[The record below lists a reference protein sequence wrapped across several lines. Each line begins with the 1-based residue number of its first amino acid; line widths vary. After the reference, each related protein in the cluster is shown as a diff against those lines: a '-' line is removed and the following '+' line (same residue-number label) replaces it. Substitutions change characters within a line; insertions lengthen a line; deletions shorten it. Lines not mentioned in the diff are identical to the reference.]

1 MRIKF
6 TAQFRF
12 DTLKLAKSGDVLN
25 INGEDFDFSPLPD
38 GYSVETNSAWIVGP
52 VARVDGELQLTIAC
66 PTILDNVVVIA
77 EDGEIK
83 VPANE

>member
-1 MRIKF
+1 MKIKF
-6 TAQFRF
+6 TPQFRF
-12 DTLKLAKSGDVLN
+12 DTLALSKSGDVLT

-52 VARVDGELQLTIAC
+52 VSRKDGELQLTIAC
-66 PTILDNVVVIA
+66 PTILENVTVTA
-77 EDGEIK
+77 ENGSIG

>member
-1 MRIKF
+1 MKIKF
-6 TAQFRF
+6 TPQYRF
-12 DTLKLAKSGDVLN
+12 DPLELSKNGDVLT
-25 INGEDFDFSPLPD
+25 INEEDFDFSPLPD

-52 VARVDGELQLTIAC
+52 VSRVDGELQLTIAC

-77 EDGEIK
+77 ENGEIK